1 MSGRFLIVDDHAV
14 VRRGLAEIL
23 RDAFSGAEIGEAG
36 TARDGIA
43 ALKGGAWDAVI
54 LDVTLPDRSGLDA
67 LKEMRELEPR
77 TPVLVLSVHAEE
89 HFAVRALKAGAAGYL
104 NKESAPAELVSAVR
118 KVRAGGK
125 YVSEALGEKLAAAL
139 ASGSP
144 GAPHETLSDREFEVL
159 RLIASGKRPTEIAGF
174 LHLSVKT
181 VSTYRARIL
190 EKTGM
195 RTNAELTHYAIS
207 RGLVG

>member
-1 MSGRFLIVDDHAV
+1 MSARFLIVDDHAV

-36 TARDGIA
+36 TARDGIE

-67 LKEMRELEPR
+67 LKEMRERAPK
-77 TPVLVLSVHAEE
+77 TPVLVLSVHAEDP
-89 HFAVRALKAGAAGYL
+89 FAVRALKAGAAGYL
-104 NKESAPAELVSAVR
+104 TKESAPAELVAAVR
-118 KVRAGGK
+118 KVRGGGR
-125 YVSEALGEKLAAAL
+125 YVSEALAEKLADAL

-144 GAPHETLSDREFEVL
+144 GAPHEALSDREFEVL
-159 RLIASGKRPTEIAGF
+159 RLIASGKTPTEIAAH

-195 RTNAELTHYAIS
+195 KTNAELTHYAIS
-207 RGLVG
+207 RGLVA

>member
-1 MSGRFLIVDDHAV
+1 MSARFLIVHDHAV
-14 VRRGLAEIL
+14 VRRGLAEML
-23 RDAFSGAEIGEAG
+23 RDAFPGAEIAEAG

-43 ALKGGAWDAVI
+43 RFRGGTWDAVI

-67 LKEMRELEPR
+67 LKEMRELAPK
-77 TPVLVLSVHAEE
+77 TPVLVLSVHAED
-89 HFAVRALKAGAAGYL
+89 HFAVRALKAGASGYL
-104 NKESAPAELVSAVR
+104 NKESAPDELVAAVR

-125 YVSEALGEKLAAAL
+125 YVSAALAEKLAASL
-139 ASGSP
+139 ASGSI
-144 GAPHETLSDREFEVL
+144 GAPHEALSDREFEVL
-159 RLIASGKRPTEIAGF
+159 RLIASGRTPTEIAVH

-181 VSTYRARIL
+181 VSTYRTRIL

>member
-1 MSGRFLIVDDHAV
+1 VSARFLIVDDHAV

-23 RDAFSGAEIGEAG
+23 RDAFSGVEIGEAG

-67 LKEMRELEPR
+67 LKEMRELAPR
-77 TPVLVLSVHAEE
+77 TPVLVLSVHVEE

-104 NKESAPAELVSAVR
+104 NKESAPSELVSAVR
-118 KVRAGGK
+118 RVRAGGK

-139 ASGSP
+139 VSGSP
-144 GAPHETLSDREFEVL
+144 GAPHEALSDREFEVL
-159 RLIASGKRPTEIAGF
+159 RLIASGKTPTEIAGR

>member
-1 MSGRFLIVDDHAV
+1 MSARFLIVDDHAV

-23 RDAFSGAEIGEAG
+23 LDAFPGAETAEAG

-43 ALKGGAWDAVI
+43 RFRGATWDAVI

-67 LKEMRELEPR
+67 LKEMRELAPK
-77 TPVLVLSVHAEE
+77 TPVLVLSVHAED
-89 HFAVRALKAGAAGYL
+89 HFAVRALKAGASGYL
-104 NKESAPAELVSAVR
+104 NKESAPEELVAAVR
-118 KVRAGGK
+118 KVRAGGR
-125 YVSEALGEKLAAAL
+125 YVSASLAERLAESL
-139 ASGSP
+139 ASGGT
-144 GAPHETLSDREFEVL
+144 GAPHEALSDREFEVL
-159 RLIASGKRPTEIAGF
+159 LLIASGKTAGEIAEH

-207 RGLVG
+207 RGLVA